1 MPLSTE
7 GIQAGKTEVWDTIM
21 EEKTVYTTQKDFP
34 LSTIREMFDDG
45 DIVTDPD
52 YQRDFVYTQK
62 QSSKLI
68 ESMLIGIPI
77 PTVYLCQEN
86 DETWSVIDG
95 QQRITSFVFSLEN
108 KFPLSGLTELRELN
122 GLYFRDM
129 DKPLQKK
136 MKSSSLNAIC
146 ILKESQ
152 ELKYEIFA
160 RLNQGAISLKPQELR
175 NCIYRGSYNQML
187 EELAE
192 NRHLPVLFHAENK
205 RKQYQENI
213 LRFFALRNF
222 TGYKSSIMKTM
233 NDHMSEHQNDDETK
247 IADAKALFQKTID
260 IIKQILGD
268 TAFFAVNRDDGKVI
282 ERFSGSVYDSI
293 IIPFSFFN
301 NHDLMAH
308 ADEIRK
314 AIADLK
320 LNNERYRED
329 TYVATGS
336 RKRVLG
342 RIFTVYNLL
351 TKITGSY
358 GSDDGNRIFS
368 DSVKK
373 ELFYPGY
380 ICSYCNN
387 EILSIEDAEVDHIVP
402 FSQGGKTDIGNAQ
415 LLHRH
420 CNREKS
426 NRAGDEEFE
435 EEEES

>member
-1 MPLSTE
+1 M
-7 GIQAGKTEVWDTIM
+7 AK
-21 EEKTVYTTQKDFP
+21 EEKNVYTSQKDFP

-45 DIVTDPD
+45 DIVTNPD
-52 YQRDFVYTQK
+52 YQRDFVYTPK

-95 QQRITSFVFSLEN
+95 QQRITSFVYYLEN
-108 KFPLSGLTELRELN
+108 KFPLTGLTELKELN
-122 GLYFRDM
+122 GLFFKDM

-136 MKSSSLNAIC
+136 LKSSSLSAIC

-160 RLNQGAISLKPQELR
+160 RLNQGAVSLKPQELR
-175 NCIYRGSYNQML
+175 NCIYRGSFNSML
-187 EELAE
+187 EDLAD
-192 NRHLPVLFHAENK
+192 NKYLPILFHDENK
-205 RKQYQENI
+205 RKQYQERI

-222 TGYKSSIMKTM
+222 TDYKSSIMKTM
-233 NDHMSEHQNDDETK
+233 NDYMFVHQNADDTE
-247 IADAKALFQKTID
+247 IANYKTLFNKTID

-268 TAFFAVNRDDGKVI
+268 TAFFAVNRDNGTVIGK
-282 ERFSGSVYDSI
+282 FSGSVYDSI

-308 ADEIRK
+308 ADEIRNSIK
-314 AIADLK
+314 DLK
-320 LNNERYRED
+320 LNNEQYRED

-358 GSDDGNRIFS
+358 GSDDGNRAFS

-373 ELFYPGY
+373 DLFHPGY
-380 ICSYCNN
+380 ICSWCNN
-387 EILSIEDAEVDHIVP
+387 EILCIDDAEVDHITP
-402 FSQGGKTDIGNAQ
+402 FSQGGKTDISNAQ

-426 NRAGDEEFE
+426 DTIDDEVFEDEEE
-435 EEEES
+435 N

>member
-1 MPLSTE
+1 MAKE
-7 GIQAGKTEVWDTIM
+7 DKI
-21 EEKTVYTTQKDFP
+21 VYTTKKDFP

-45 DIVTDPD
+45 DIVTNPD
-52 YQRDFVYTQK
+52 YQRDFVYTPK

-95 QQRITSFVFSLEN
+95 QQRITSFVFYLEN
-108 KFPLSGLTELRELN
+108 KFPLSGLTELEELN
-122 GLYFRDM
+122 GLYFKDM

-136 MKSSSLNAIC
+136 LKSSSLNAIC

-160 RLNQGAISLKPQELR
+160 RLNQGAISLKAQELR
-175 NCIYRGSYNQML
+175 NCIYRGSYNNML
-187 EELAE
+187 EDLAK
-192 NRHLPVLFHAENK
+192 NKYLPILFHDENK
-205 RKQYQENI
+205 RKQYQERI

-222 TGYKSSIMKTM
+222 TNYKSSIIKTM
-233 NDHMSEHQNDDETK
+233 NDYMSAHQNVDDTE
-247 IADAKALFQKTID
+247 IAECKTLFNKTID

-268 TAFFAVNRDDGKVI
+268 TAFFAVNRENGEVIGK
-282 ERFSGSVYDSI
+282 FSGSVYDSI

-314 AIADLK
+314 AIEDLK
-320 LNNERYRED
+320 LNNEEYREN

-342 RIFTVYNLL
+342 RILTVYNLL
-351 TKITGSY
+351 IKITGSY
-358 GSDDGNRIFS
+358 GNDDSTRIFS
-368 DSVKK
+368 DNIKK
-373 ELFYPGY
+373 ELFHSGY
-380 ICSYCNN
+380 ICSWCNN
-387 EILSIEDAEVDHIVP
+387 KILSIDDAEIDHTTP
-402 FSQGGKTDIGNAQ
+402 FSQGGKTIIENAQ

-426 NRAGDEEFE
+426 DAMDNEIFEDEEE
-435 EEEES
+435 

>member
-1 MPLSTE
+1 
-7 GIQAGKTEVWDTIM
+7 M
-21 EEKTVYTTQKDFP
+21 EDKTVYTTQKDFP

-68 ESMLIGIPI
+68 ESMIIGIPI

-95 QQRITSFVFSLEN
+95 QQRITSFVFYLEN
-108 KFPLSGLTELRELN
+108 KFPLTGLSELKELN
-122 GLYFRDM
+122 GLYFKDM
-129 DKPLQKK
+129 DKALQKK
-136 MKSSSLNAIC
+136 LKSSSLNAIC

-175 NCIYRGSYNQML
+175 NCIYRGSYNRML
-187 EELAE
+187 EDLAG
-192 NRHLPVLFHAENK
+192 NRYLPILFHDENK
-205 RKQYQENI
+205 RKQYQERI

-222 TGYKSSIMKTM
+222 TDYKSSIMKTM
-233 NDHMSEHQNDDETK
+233 NDYMFSHQNADDSE
-247 IADAKALFQKTID
+247 IAESKALFNKTID

-268 TAFFAVNRDDGKVI
+268 TAFFAVNRENGKVI
-282 ERFSGSVYDSI
+282 GKFSGSVYDSI

-308 ADEIRK
+308 ADEIRNS
-314 AIADLK
+314 IENLK
-320 LNNERYRED
+320 LNNDQYRED

-342 RIFTVYNLL
+342 RIITVYNLI

-358 GSDDGNRIFS
+358 GSDDSSRVFS
-368 DSVKK
+368 DNVKK

-380 ICSYCNN
+380 ICSWCNN
-387 EILSIEDAEVDHIVP
+387 EILDIDDAEVDNIVP
-402 FSQGGKTDIGNAQ
+402 FSQGGKTDISNAQ

-426 NRAGDEEFE
+426 DAMDDEDYEKE
-435 EEEES
+435 EDE

>member
-1 MPLSTE
+1 
-7 GIQAGKTEVWDTIM
+7 M
-21 EEKTVYTTQKDFP
+21 EDKTVYTTQKDFP

-95 QQRITSFVFSLEN
+95 QQRITSFVFYLEN
-108 KFPLSGLTELRELN
+108 KFPLTGLSELKELN
-122 GLYFRDM
+122 GLYFKDM
-129 DKPLQKK
+129 DKILQKK
-136 MKSSSLNAIC
+136 LKSSSLNAIC

-175 NCIYRGSYNQML
+175 NCIYRGSYNRML
-187 EELAE
+187 EDLAG
-192 NRHLPVLFHAENK
+192 NKYLPTLFHDENK
-205 RKQYQENI
+205 RKQYQERI

-222 TGYKSSIMKTM
+222 TDYKSSIMKTM
-233 NDHMSEHQNDDETK
+233 NDYMFNHQNADDSE
-247 IADAKALFQKTID
+247 IADCRVLFNKTID

-268 TAFFAVNRDDGKVI
+268 TAFFAVNRENGKVI
-282 ERFSGSVYDSI
+282 GKFSGSVYDSI

-301 NHDLMAH
+301 SHDLMAH

-314 AIADLK
+314 SIEDLK
-320 LNNERYRED
+320 LNNDQYRED

-342 RIFTVYNLL
+342 RIITVYNLL
-351 TKITGSY
+351 TKTTGSY
-358 GSDDGNRIFS
+358 GSDDSSRFFF
-368 DSVKK
+368 DRVKK
-373 ELFYPGY
+373 ELFHPGY
-380 ICSYCNN
+380 ICSWCNN
-387 EILSIEDAEVDHIVP
+387 EILDIDDAEVDHIVP
-402 FSQGGKTDIGNAQ
+402 FSQGGKTDISNAQ

-426 NRAGDEEFE
+426 DAMNDEDYWNE
-435 EEEES
+435 EDE